1 MDGNMIWSSG
11 LSLILGMV
19 AFFLKEK
26 SNDLKRIEILLNR
39 TREEIAKG
47 YVTNDELNKIT
58 EHIDQRFNKLE
69 NKIDQLLQQGAK

>member
-1 MDGNMIWSSG
+1 MDAGMIWSGG
-11 LSLILGMV
+11 LSLVLGMV

-39 TREEIAKG
+39 TREEIARE

-58 EHIDQRFNKLE
+58 EHIDSRFNKLE
-69 NKIDQLLQQGAK
+69 SKIDQLIQQGAK

>member
-1 MDGNMIWSSG
+1 MDGNMIWSGG

-58 EHIDQRFNKLE
+58 EHIDSRFNKLE
-69 NKIDQLLQQGAK
+69 NKIDQLLQQSAK

>member
-1 MDGNMIWSSG
+1 
-11 LSLILGMV
+11 MV

-39 TREEIAKG
+39 TREEIARE

-58 EHIDQRFNKLE
+58 EHIDSRFNKLE
-69 NKIDQLLQQGAK
+69 SKIDQLIQQGAK

>member
-1 MDGNMIWSSG
+1 MDGNMIWSGG
-11 LSLILGMV
+11 LSLILGMF

-58 EHIDQRFNKLE
+58 EHIDSRFNKLE

>member
-1 MDGNMIWSSG
+1 MDVNMIWSGG
-11 LSLILGMV
+11 LSLVLGMV

-26 SNDLKRIEILLNR
+26 SNDLKRIELLLNR

-47 YVTNDELNKIT
+47 YVTNEELNKIT

-69 NKIDQLLQQGAK
+69 GKIDQLLQQGAK

>member
-1 MDGNMIWSSG
+1 MDGNMIWSGG
-11 LSLILGMV
+11 LSMILGMV

-58 EHIDQRFNKLE
+58 EHIDSRFNKLE

>member
-1 MDGNMIWSSG
+1 MDGNMIWSGG

-47 YVTNDELNKIT
+47 YVTNDELNKIA
-58 EHIDQRFNKLE
+58 EHIDSRFNKLE

>member
-1 MDGNMIWSSG
+1 MIWSSG

-58 EHIDQRFNKLE
+58 EHIDSRFNKLE

>member
-1 MDGNMIWSSG
+1 MDANMIWSSG
-11 LSLILGMV
+11 LSLILGLV

-39 TREEIAKG
+39 TREEIAKE

-69 NKIDQLLQQGAK
+69 SKIDQLIQQGLK

>member
-1 MDGNMIWSSG
+1 MDANMIWSG
-11 LSLILGMV
+11 ALSLVLGMV

-47 YVTNDELNKIT
+47 YVTNEELNKIT
-58 EHIDQRFNKLE
+58 EHIDSRFNKLE
-69 NKIDQLLQQGAK
+69 SKIDQLIQQGAK

>member
-1 MDGNMIWSSG
+1 MDANMIWSGG
-11 LSLILGMV
+11 LSLVLGMV

-39 TREEIAKG
+39 TREEIARE

-58 EHIDQRFNKLE
+58 EHIDSRFNKLE

>member
-1 MDGNMIWSSG
+1 MDGNMIWSGG

-58 EHIDQRFNKLE
+58 EHIDSRFNKLE

>member
-1 MDGNMIWSSG
+1 MDANMIWSSG
-11 LSLILGMV
+11 LSLILGLV

-39 TREEIAKG
+39 TREEIAKE

-69 NKIDQLLQQGAK
+69 SKIDQLIQQGVK

>member
-1 MDGNMIWSSG
+1 MIWSGG

-58 EHIDQRFNKLE
+58 EHIDSRFNKLE

>member
-1 MDGNMIWSSG
+1 MDGNMIWSGG
-11 LSLILGMV
+11 LSLILGIV

-58 EHIDQRFNKLE
+58 EHIDSRFNKLE

>member
-58 EHIDQRFNKLE
+58 EHIDSRFNKLE